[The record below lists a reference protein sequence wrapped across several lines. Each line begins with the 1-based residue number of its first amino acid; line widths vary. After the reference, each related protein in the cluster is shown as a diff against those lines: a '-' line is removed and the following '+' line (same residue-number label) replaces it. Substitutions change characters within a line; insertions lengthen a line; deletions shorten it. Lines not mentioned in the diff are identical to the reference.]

1 MLHSVC
7 NQCNWFSNRRT
18 NVKRCFK
25 QTILSRSP
33 RSYKHRPSPLNSF
46 HLRIRMD
53 PEMIRM
59 DRQLALKRTEQA
71 LWPFWIWF
79 GQSNKQ
85 VIRMQI
91 LWRCSFPVRAY
102 VMNTNIVSFFLYS
115 FIYSLSQSVICLDL
129 YNFIGSSSGRV
140 NKGHTDSVLGLTF
153 VKMMSTSVDVR
164 FLSSSLRSFVILANF
179 APSNIATA
187 DADLSAPKAQ
197 NDRNN
202 ASITKTIER
211 YDFQGSMKQDLTAD
225 YDLSNS
231 TKIDLC

>member
-129 YNFIGSSSGRV
+129 YIKFHWVIEWASEQGSYW
-140 NKGHTDSVLGLTF
+140 L
-153 VKMMSTSVDVR
+153 
-164 FLSSSLRSFVILANF
+164 SLRFDFCKDDVDICRCEVL
-179 APSNIATA
+179 
-187 DADLSAPKAQ
+187 
-197 NDRNN
+197 
-202 ASITKTIER
+202 IE
-211 YDFQGSMKQDLTAD
+211 
-225 YDLSNS
+225 
-231 TKIDLC
+231 